1 MYEGWGYGYGLLIVW
16 NVVQVWSTSSINE
29 STQNLAHSVIVLI
42 FFCTKHES
50 LKQTISTQ
58 RCDHITPVLRQL
70 RWLPVRQLAVLV
82 FKALGDLAPQKLADD
97 CQLSGRRH
105 HLQSSDSFK

>member
-42 FFCTKHES
+42 FFLYKT
-50 LKQTISTQ
+50 
-58 RCDHITPVLRQL
+58 
-70 RWLPVRQLAVLV
+70 
-82 FKALGDLAPQKLADD
+82 
-97 CQLSGRRH
+97 
-105 HLQSSDSFK
+105 